1 MMQKRFLDSPME
13 SYAYLE
19 HALLGYLVLIL
30 WGPEHFIVFELFY
43 NSVNCGKLIAVQMVL
58 I

>member
-1 MMQKRFLDSPME
+1 ME

-19 HALLGYLVLIL
+19 HALLGYLALIL